1 MERLQNDQ
9 NDTLLSVPLEKHAF
23 NRTSE
28 IYLAFSDTRVTRF
41 ITSIL
46 LATRLQKEG
55 NKEQGRYISVL
66 LSVPLAGNT
75 HCRGSISLGQH
86 KKIYIFLLG
95 LHSWCLNR
103 QIRQHVRPISGDVT
117 KKLISY
123 CSASTLDV
131 IEIAQIVKF
140 ANTLAHLWWC
150 NLHKNRQNRQIR
162 KHVRPISFNGQIR
175 LHVICTNI
183 AKIVK
188 FATTSG
194 LSLLM

>member
-23 NRTSE
+23 DRTSE

-66 LSVPLAGNT
+66 LSVPLAGNM

-95 LHSWCLNR
+95 LHS
-103 QIRQHVRPISGDVT
+103 
-117 KKLISY
+117 
-123 CSASTLDV
+123 
-131 IEIAQIVKF
+131 
-140 ANTLAHLWWC
+140 
-150 NLHKNRQNRQIR
+150 
-162 KHVRPISFNGQIR
+162 
-175 LHVICTNI
+175 
-183 AKIVK
+183 
-188 FATTSG
+188 
-194 LSLLM
+194 